1 MAWIATSAGF
11 IALFDLALAWV
22 CLRLF
27 RREEI
32 LVRWK

>member
-1 MAWIATSAGF
+1 MLLLTAAV
-11 IALFDLALAWV
+11 ALVDLGIMSLT
-22 CLRLF
+22 LKTF